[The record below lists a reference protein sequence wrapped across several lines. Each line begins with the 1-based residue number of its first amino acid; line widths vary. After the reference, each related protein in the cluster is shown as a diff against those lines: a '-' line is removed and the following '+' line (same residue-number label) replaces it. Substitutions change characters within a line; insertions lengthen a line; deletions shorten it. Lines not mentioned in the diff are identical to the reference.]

1 MPLPFART
9 TAILTFAL
17 LHVACSHAVN
27 IGADDRYANCADLG
41 ELALQSHSRADAEQ
55 RMRLR
60 VLELGGDTLLIGE
73 RGRAG
78 RLSASPA
85 EIVERRNEL
94 LTGLDEDQPI
104 VVLTAEQQ
112 EAALDAAVANAAQLR
127 AAPMTSTSTD
137 SSAELWFYG
146 AALRCNSH

>member
-60 VLELGGDTLLIGE
+60 VLELGGDTLLIG
-73 RGRAG
+73 A
-78 RLSASPA
+78 LA
-85 EIVERRNEL
+85 
-94 LTGLDEDQPI
+94 DQ
-104 VVLTAEQQ
+104 
-112 EAALDAAVANAAQLR
+112 AALYGVLHRIRDLGLALLAVEQL
-127 AAPMTSTSTD
+127 PDPT
-137 SSAELWFYG
+137 EYVPP
-146 AALRCNSH
+146 